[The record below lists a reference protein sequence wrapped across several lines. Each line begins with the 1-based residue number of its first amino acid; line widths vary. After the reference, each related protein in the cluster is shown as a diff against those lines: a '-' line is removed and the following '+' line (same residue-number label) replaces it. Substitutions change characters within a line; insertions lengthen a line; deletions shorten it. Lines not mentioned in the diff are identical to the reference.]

1 MLRQYQGYATFGT
14 DPDNAVTV
22 RHACEHEVTYEY
34 GGTAPE
40 YAPLR
45 AAWAAKQATTVYPD
59 CAVMADLLPVDTD
72 LPMSGDILVMA
83 AGAGEGRLTMQD
95 GKVVFVCD
103 KTKIVEGGYDE
114 MPPAPQTG
122 HRRSVS
128 WKYRTRL
135 FRPIDASYIHRL
147 DGCAYSAAEEA
158 WLEEYFTRG
167 HVDGPFKRYAP
178 GRSFSTGS
186 QIRNAEKRLGRKI
199 PLTAPCR

>member
-1 MLRQYQGYATFGT
+1 MRQYQDYATFGT
-14 DPDNAVTV
+14 DPGNAVTV
-22 RHACEHEVTYEY
+22 HHACDHDVVYEY

-40 YAPLR
+40 YAPFR
-45 AAWAAKQATTVYPD
+45 AVWGAKRAGAACPD
-59 CAVMADLLPVDTD
+59 CAVLADLLPMDVD
-72 LPMSGDILVMA
+72 LPMPGDIRVTA

-103 KTKIVEGGYDE
+103 KTKIVEGGCDNI
-114 MPPAPQTG
+114 PPSPQTG
-122 HRRSVS
+122 HRRFAS

-178 GRSFSTGS
+178 GRSFRTWS